1 MENLV
6 LENYGVDT
14 LSFDEMLWIDGGSF
28 WETVGI
34 IVGMAVAVAV
44 VIAVPAVLIA
54 LL

>member
-1 MENLV
+1 MKSLA

-14 LSFDEMLWIDGGSF
+14 LSFDEMMVIDGGGF
-28 WETVGI
+28 WETLGI
-34 IVGMAVAVAV
+34 IVGIVVAVAV